1 MEPLSNADWSIGRS
15 VEDRSIEPCE
25 EIAQHPTRIRVLREG
40 TIIQGVSRYYLPGSS
55 VKGEF
60 VNTEK
65 INT

>member
-1 MEPLSNADWSIGRS
+1 MEPLSNAGWSIGRS
-15 VEDRSIEPCE
+15 AEEQSIEPCE
-25 EIAQHPTRIRVLREG
+25 EISQHPTRIRVLSG
-40 TIIQGVSRYYLPGSS
+40 GNIIQGASRYYLPGSS